1 MLPCAILGPDMP
13 KILVV
18 EDDPDS
24 AELEERVLTAR
35 GYDVLQASNAETG
48 LQLAVDQLPDVIV
61 VDLGLPDADGQTLV
75 GWLRRVPALARTPIV
90 ACTAWPEE
98 TARKM
103 VEAYGCDGYI
113 RKPISVATFAEQIAA
128 YLRR

>member
-1 MLPCAILGPDMP
+1 MP
-13 KILVV
+13 KILVI

-24 AELEERVLTAR
+24 AELEKRVLAAR
-35 GYDVLQASNAETG
+35 GYEVLEARDAETG
-48 LQLAVDQLPDVIV
+48 LQLAVDQQPDAIV
-61 VDLGLPDADGQTLV
+61 LDLGLPDADGQTLV
-75 GWLRRVPALARTPIV
+75 GWMRRVPALAHTPII

-128 YLRR
+128 YLRSVKTG

>member
-1 MLPCAILGPDMP
+1 MP
-13 KILVV
+13 KILVI
-18 EDDPDS
+18 EDNPDS
-24 AELEERVLTAR
+24 AELEKRVLAAK
-35 GYDVLQASNAETG
+35 GYEVLEAPDAETG
-48 LQLAVDQLPDVIV
+48 LQLAVDQHPDAIV
-61 VDLGLPDADGQTLV
+61 LDLGLPDADGQTLV
-75 GWLRRVPALARTPIV
+75 GWMRRVPALAHIPII

-128 YLRR
+128 YLRLAKTG

>member
-1 MLPCAILGPDMP
+1 MP
-13 KILVV
+13 KILVI

-24 AELEERVLTAR
+24 AELEKRVLTAR
-35 GYDVLQASNAETG
+35 GYEVLKALDAETG
-48 LQLAVDQLPDVIV
+48 LQLAVDQQPDAIV
-61 VDLGLPDADGQTLV
+61 LDLGLPDADGQTLV
-75 GWLRRVPALARTPIV
+75 GWMRRVPTLAHTPII

-128 YLRR
+128 YLRSVKTG

>member
-1 MLPCAILGPDMP
+1 MP
-13 KILVV
+13 KILVI
-18 EDDPDS
+18 EDNPDS
-24 AELEERVLTAR
+24 AELEKRVLAAK
-35 GYDVLQASNAETG
+35 GYEVLEAPDAETG
-48 LQLAVDQLPDVIV
+48 LQLAVDQHPDAIV
-61 VDLGLPDADGQTLV
+61 LDLGLPDADGQTLV
-75 GWLRRVPALARTPIV
+75 GWMRRVPALAHVPII

-128 YLRR
+128 YLRLAKTG

>member
-1 MLPCAILGPDMP
+1 MP
-13 KILVV
+13 KILDI
-18 EDDPDS
+18 EDNPDS
-24 AELEERVLTAR
+24 AELEKRVLAAR
-35 GYDVLQASNAETG
+35 GYEVLEAPDAETG
-48 LQLAVDQLPDVIV
+48 LQMAVDQQPDAIV
-61 VDLGLPDADGQTLV
+61 LDLGLPDADGQTLV
-75 GWLRRVPALARTPIV
+75 GWIRRVPALAHTPII

-128 YLRR
+128 YLRSVKTG

>member
-1 MLPCAILGPDMP
+1 MP
-13 KILVV
+13 KILVI
-18 EDDPDS
+18 EDNPDS
-24 AELEERVLTAR
+24 AELEKRVLAAR
-35 GYDVLQASNAETG
+35 GYEVLEAPDAETG
-48 LQLAVDQLPDVIV
+48 LQMAVDQQPDAIV
-61 VDLGLPDADGQTLV
+61 LDLGLPDADGQTLV
-75 GWLRRVPALARTPIV
+75 GWIRRVPALAHTPII

-128 YLRR
+128 YLRSVKTG

>member
-1 MLPCAILGPDMP
+1 MP

-18 EDDPDS
+18 EDNPDS
-24 AELEERVLTAR
+24 AELEQRVLSAR
-35 GYDVLQASNAETG
+35 GYDVLQASDAETG
-48 LQLAVDQLPDVIV
+48 LQLAIEQQPDMILL
-61 VDLGLPDADGQTLV
+61 DLGLPDADGQTLV
-75 GWLRRVPALARTPIV
+75 GWLRRVPALAHTPIV

-128 YLRR
+128 YLRG